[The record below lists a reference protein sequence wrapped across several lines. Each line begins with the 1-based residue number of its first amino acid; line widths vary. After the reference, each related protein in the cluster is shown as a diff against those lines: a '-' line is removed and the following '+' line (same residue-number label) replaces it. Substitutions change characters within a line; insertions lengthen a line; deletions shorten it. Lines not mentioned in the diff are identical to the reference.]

1 MDGTVVPE
9 LDPGHDQTKN
19 KDATKEHDSHLT
31 PNGLHCS
38 ADESYQG
45 NIVDSGI
52 AGDDCSA
59 REEDWSGMDTTGSVG
74 DCEKEQGQVNGD
86 IFSPDSADMV
96 TVICNTEERSV
107 EEEEQDKVG
116 CDGSDTHSDSI
127 ETLEEE
133 SPHDDSQEAISDS
146 IVRQMRLTNNSGE
159 EVDSNEGKQTAMSSE
174 ERSLTTDDSLSVD
187 SHEII
192 PDVFSAT
199 TAAAP
204 RPESL
209 SLPRPLQH
217 FERNRSSSEPQQD
230 QGRAQAVRAEAS
242 GGHQRTRSEAIDIHT
257 VRVRGDL
264 SYGDD
269 IMSRSLPHG
278 TLTRK
283 GVLVEFVAD
292 DLTEKIKRSSPMSG
306 ADSSSMGSRRSS
318 QRSLASTSS
327 ATSAATS
334 SGVSRSPSSLLTQSP
349 DAAPPIDPSAIM
361 DLEIAARR
369 VADNVDHM
377 MGNLR
382 SNLHKMSAITVGCS
396 EAYKTSVDITCESV
410 DSSIKSMYALMAK
423 CEELSTTM
431 APVYQIG
438 NQIKEI
444 KRLLDRFEAQLSE
457 KP

>member
-1 MDGTVVPE
+1 MDIKVGPE
-9 LDPGHDQTKN
+9 QCGHSVGGDREGGKDQPLKTQLDSSEAVGYH
-19 KDATKEHDSHLT
+19 
-31 PNGLHCS
+31 
-38 ADESYQG
+38 G

-52 AGDDCSA
+52 AGD
-59 REEDWSGMDTTGSVG
+59 
-74 DCEKEQGQVNGD
+74 EKGEWGCGERGANCQQDEGQLNGD

-96 TVICNTEERSV
+96 TVICASEEGRVGREEERDRDGW
-107 EEEEQDKVG
+107 E
-116 CDGSDTHSDSI
+116 GSDTHSDSI

-133 SPHDDSQEAISDS
+133 SPQDTSQDS
-146 IVRQMRLTNNSGE
+146 IGHSAVPHMCLASGE
-159 EVDSNEGKQTAMSSE
+159 GQEIVPPP
-174 ERSLTTDDSLSVD
+174 SLGTGQAGEDSLSMD
-187 SHEII
+187 SHEVI
-192 PDVFSAT
+192 PDVAAT
-199 TAAAP
+199 VAAT

-209 SLPRPLQH
+209 PLARPLQGP
-217 FERNRSSSEPQQD
+217 ERTRSSSEPQQ
-230 QGRAQAVRAEAS
+230 GVSRAQAVRAE
-242 GGHQRTRSEAIDIHT
+242 GHQRTRSEALDIQA

-283 GVLVEFVAD
+283 GALVEFVAD
-292 DLTEKIKRSSPMSG
+292 DLTEKIRRSSPMSG
-306 ADSSSMGSRRSS
+306 ADSGSMGSRRSS

-349 DAAPPIDPSAIM
+349 DAAPPIDPAAIM
-361 DLEIAARR
+361 ELEMAARH

-382 SNLHKMSAITVGCS
+382 NNLHKMSAITVGCS

-423 CEELSTTM
+423 CEELSKTM

-438 NQIKEI
+438 TQIKEI